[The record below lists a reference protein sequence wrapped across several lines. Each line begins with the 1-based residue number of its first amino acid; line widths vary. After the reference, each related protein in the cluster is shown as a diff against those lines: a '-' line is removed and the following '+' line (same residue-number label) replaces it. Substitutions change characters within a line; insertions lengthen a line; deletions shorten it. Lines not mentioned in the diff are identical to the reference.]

1 MKTRPY
7 IFLAVLFVTIVFF
20 MPARPTSAAGPAM
33 KVVQSPN
40 EIMWAPA
47 PPSLPSG
54 AQLAVISGDAS
65 KRGGT
70 YALRLKVPDGYV
82 FKPHWHPQNVNV
94 TILSGGLG
102 IGMGDKFDE
111 SNGQIVKTGGYILEP
126 KEMHHYAW
134 AQGPTIIEVY
144 GEGPFGMNYVNSSD
158 DPRNR
163 AER

>member
-1 MKTRPY
+1 
-7 IFLAVLFVTIVFF
+7 
-20 MPARPTSAAGPAM
+20 M

-40 EIMWAPA
+40 EVTWAPA
-47 PPSLPSG
+47 PASLPSG

-70 YALRLKVPDGYV
+70 YALRLKLPDGYV

-94 TILSGGLG
+94 TVLSGGLG

-111 SNGQIVKTGGYILEP
+111 SKGRIVKTGGYILEP

-134 AQGPTIIEVY
+134 SQSPTVIEVY
-144 GEGPFGMNYVNSSD
+144 GEGPFGMNYVNASD

-163 AER
+163 AGH